1 MKVEK
6 TINRETYL
14 WIFCITIVLLLS
26 VKVTLDSQDFSCSE
40 CSITL
45 VNTMAGG
52 SSFEFGNFNVE
63 ELFNEYYH
71 EGHCAIGWDPTQ
83 GYVMNG

>member
-1 MKVEK
+1 
-6 TINRETYL
+6 
-14 WIFCITIVLLLS
+14 
-26 VKVTLDSQDFSCSE
+26 
-40 CSITL
+40 
-45 VNTMAGG
+45 MAGG